1 MTTYLGGGDGE
12 EGGPFAGIALVKF
25 TAPWCGPCRAVQP
38 AYEAFAASCAVRCFV
53 LDVDGEDRAFERY
66 GVERLPTFLLLSDGQ
81 EVGRREGSAGA
92 AAALAALLEEKLSFE
107 E

>member
-1 MTTYLGGGDGE
+1 MASYVGGGGGQ

-38 AYEAFAASCAVRCFV
+38 AYEAFAASCGVRCFS
-53 LDVDGEDRAFERY
+53 LDVDAEGSALERY
-66 GVERLPTFLLLSDGQ
+66 RVEKLPTFLLLSDGA

-92 AAALAALLEEKLSFE
+92 PAALAALLDEKLSFE